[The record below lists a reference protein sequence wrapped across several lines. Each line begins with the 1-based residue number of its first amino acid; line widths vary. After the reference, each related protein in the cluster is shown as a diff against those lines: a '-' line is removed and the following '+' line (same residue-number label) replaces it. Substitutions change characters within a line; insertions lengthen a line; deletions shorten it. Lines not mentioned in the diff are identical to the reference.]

1 MFIRKSG
8 IRGLVAGGLC
18 CALLLFHAASADAQ
32 EKAGPA
38 PGPAPGAAVP
48 PPVIGVVDV
57 DQILQESAAA
67 KSVRSQADK
76 YQQTFQQE
84 ISKEEAT
91 LRATQQE
98 LEAEQQHRTLTQ
110 EAFAE
115 KARAFEASAADFQ
128 RKGMARR
135 RAFDKSVSAA
145 MGQVQKAMLEASQQ
159 VAQAHGVTV
168 LLPRNQVLLFDD
180 KMNITKEIVAVM
192 DKKLTHVDFPPPK
205 VEAEMAPGAQGGNT
219 KKKP

>member
-8 IRGLVAGGLC
+8 IQALVAGGLC
-18 CALLLFHAASADAQ
+18 GALLLFHATAVAAA
-32 EKAGPA
+32 EKVAA
-38 PGPAPGAAVP
+38 PVP
-48 PPVIGVVDV
+48 PPVIGIVDV

-67 KSVRSQADK
+67 KSVRSQADR

-84 ISKEEAT
+84 ISKEEAG
-91 LRATQQE
+91 LRTTQQE
-98 LEAEQQHRTLTQ
+98 LEAEQQHKTVAPQ
-110 EAFAE
+110 AFAE
-115 KARAFEASAADFQ
+115 RARAFEASAAEFQ

-145 MGQVQKAMLEASQQ
+145 MAQVQKAMLEASQA

-180 KMNITKEIVAVM
+180 KMNITREIIVAM
-192 DKKLTHVDFPPPK
+192 DKKLTHVDFPPPN
-205 VEAEMAPGAQGGNT
+205 VEAEMGAAQHGGNT
-219 KKKP
+219 KKKSQ